1 MHNVSAQRSNDIA
14 FVILLSFFSPHSSAD
29 GAVLISKI
37 IVVVLMLLI
46 SITFFSVFSTFSTFV
61 SLEKKKKAVE
71 IHKYIFLF
79 FSCINVF
86 KNTV

>member
-14 FVILLSFFSPHSSAD
+14 FVILLSFFSPHSSED

-46 SITFFSVFSTFSTFV
+46 TITFFSVFSTFSTFV
-61 SLEKKKKAVE
+61 SLEKKKAVE